1 MIRLFCL
8 GMDVNK
14 RMGRL
19 NFVFGKSEIAPQPV
33 SGGELSQKTLEDT
46 LGFEF
51 ASEQLPDAYRFSRL
65 GGWNVSLRSSIVR
78 IVTFKLIGTGIAAFV
93 ISTSSHTGTYTAY
106 SCALCAAVNFIAA
119 IHYVLIWMV
128 RAQNLPS
135 GFSTWRAM
143 IGRVP
148 EPPEERSLLTVCHE
162 KAYEN
167 QIAHDKVV
175 VFAQE
180 IAIDGLRYSDW
191 ACTLVLMVLDL
202 GHLRDWMLDVERE
215 SAGTMPIA
223 KEWVAVMQP
232 IMVLFGSIYR
242 FYFNELRGSV
252 NKATGNPQKPDTT
265 TILGG
270 SLCFCISTG
279 LFVATVYALLGN
291 ALEPSKFTA
300 NIDGRAAG
308 LKTDAWALRVF
319 VWVWV
324 GYPVVAIMQRL
335 LLIGVKPDEYTAN
348 VSLFKDL
355 AYGVL
360 DVTSKAGMAI
370 YFATKAS
377 WLTAE
382 LEFAA
387 LCGGSA
393 IGCRAEDI
401 VPLSG

>member
-1 MIRLFCL
+1 MANLNLVFAKDRLAPEAIS
-8 GMDVNK
+8 GSGVNQ
-14 RMGRL
+14 
-19 NFVFGKSEIAPQPV
+19 N
-33 SGGELSQKTLEDT
+33 TLEDK
-46 LGFEF
+46 LGFRF
-51 ASEQLPDAYRFSRL
+51 SSEQLPDAYRFSRL
-65 GGWNVSLRSSIVR
+65 GGWNVSLRSSAVR
-78 IVTFKLIGTGIAAFV
+78 IVTFKLIGTGLAAFAM
-93 ISTSSHTGTYTAY
+93 SASARTGAYTSY
-106 SCALCAAVNFIAA
+106 SCALCASVNFIAA
-119 IHYVLIWMV
+119 VHYVLIWMV
-128 RAQNLPS
+128 RAQHLPP
-135 GFSTWRAM
+135 GFSAWRA
-143 IGRVP
+143 IVGRVP
-148 EPPEERSLLTVCHE
+148 EPPEEQSLLSVFQ
-162 KAYEN
+162 KLAYED
-167 QIAHDKVV
+167 QLKHDKIV

-180 IAIDGLRYSDW
+180 NTIDGLRYSDW

-223 KEWVAVMQP
+223 KEWIAFMQP
-232 IMVLFGSIYR
+232 FMVLFGSIYR

-252 NKATGNPQKPDTT
+252 DKKTGNPQKPGVA

-270 SLCFCISTG
+270 SVCFCVSVG
-279 LFVATVYALLGN
+279 LFVATVYGLLGD

-300 NIDGRAAG
+300 TINNRDAG
-308 LKTDAWALRVF
+308 LETDAWLLRVF

-324 GYPVVAIMQRL
+324 GYPVVAIIQRL
-335 LLIGVKPDEYTAN
+335 MLIGVRPDEYTAN
-348 VSLFKDL
+348 ASLFKDL

-377 WLTAE
+377 WLNAD

-401 VPLSG
+401 IPLSG

>member
-1 MIRLFCL
+1 
-8 GMDVNK
+8 
-14 RMGRL
+14 
-19 NFVFGKSEIAPQPV
+19 
-33 SGGELSQKTLEDT
+33 
-46 LGFEF
+46 
-51 ASEQLPDAYRFSRL
+51 
-65 GGWNVSLRSSIVR
+65 
-78 IVTFKLIGTGIAAFV
+78 
-93 ISTSSHTGTYTAY
+93 
-106 SCALCAAVNFIAA
+106 
-119 IHYVLIWMV
+119 
-128 RAQNLPS
+128 
-135 GFSTWRAM
+135 
-143 IGRVP
+143 
-148 EPPEERSLLTVCHE
+148 
-162 KAYEN
+162 
-167 QIAHDKVV
+167 
-175 VFAQE
+175 
-180 IAIDGLRYSDW
+180 
-191 ACTLVLMVLDL
+191 
-202 GHLRDWMLDVERE
+202 
-215 SAGTMPIA
+215 
-223 KEWVAVMQP
+223 
-232 IMVLFGSIYR
+232 MVLFGSIYR

-252 NKATGNPQKPDTT
+252 NKATGNPQKPDMA

-324 GYPVVAIMQRL
+324 GYPIVAIMQRL
-335 LLIGVKPDEYTAN
+335 LLIGTRPDEYTAN

-355 AYGVL
+355 AYGAL